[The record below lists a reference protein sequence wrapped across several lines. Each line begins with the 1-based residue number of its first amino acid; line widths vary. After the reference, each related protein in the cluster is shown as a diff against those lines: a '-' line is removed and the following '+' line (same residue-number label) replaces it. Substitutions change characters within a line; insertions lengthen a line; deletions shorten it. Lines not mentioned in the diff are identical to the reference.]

1 MYAVRLWSVRNARQL
16 EWLYDGLESALS
28 RLHPLLRRI
37 GYGRLELLCANAAP
51 TNVSEV
57 SS

>member
-1 MYAVRLWSVRNARQL
+1 MYAARLWSVRTARQL
-16 EWLYDGLESALS
+16 EWLYDGLESAGS
-28 RLHPLLRRI
+28 RLHPYSRRI
-37 GYGRLELLCANAAP
+37 GYGRLELLRADAAP